1 MILFRQKMKN
11 LDLPAEEAV
20 IRIEMPGKPASVTL
34 KRIDETHGN
43 PLRIWEEMGSPETL
57 TPAETE
63 AIRQRSA
70 VEAENWPYSYEDGIL
85 TVKAALGVNDV
96 YGFVIR

>member
-1 MILFRQKMKN
+1 MNETIRQLLERK
-11 LDLPAEEAV
+11 
-20 IRIEMPGKPASVTL
+20 SV
-34 KRIDETHGN
+34 RSFEDREIG
-43 PLRIWEEMGSPETL
+43 
-57 TPAETE
+57 PAETE